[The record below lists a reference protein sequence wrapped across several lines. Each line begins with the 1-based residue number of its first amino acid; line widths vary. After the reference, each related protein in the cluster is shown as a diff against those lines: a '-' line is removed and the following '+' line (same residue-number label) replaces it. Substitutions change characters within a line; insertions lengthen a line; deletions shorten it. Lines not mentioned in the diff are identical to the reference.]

1 MTAGESM
8 NGGGIVA
15 GGDGDIEGGQLV
27 ELVEASLLPTDAKS
41 DPPSDAEA
49 PADDAPVGISDD
61 QITPLLPKTER
72 PKINIFTIAY
82 PRRKS
87 NNKLQQFLS
96 MDNGIRRKKEAF
108 ALDCLRDH
116 CFSFVNSL
124 TGLEKEQVIRTSES
138 DTSPFMQFI
147 IWAWSG
153 SRYSGLVC
161 MAISSVI
168 YCTMDVVSEFFS
180 GQSIPLFEMAFTRC
194 TLLLIL
200 SFVWLK
206 RTGQPIFGPKNVNTL
221 MALRAVIGYFSL
233 LSFIYCDN
241 ETVDSFSIQRLPL
254 SQAIVLSFT
263 TPIMASIVARF
274 LLHEKLKITEIGGLA
289 TSFFGVLFL
298 FQPMVFTKGAVPNA
312 VGINEYVRGSHHIYA
327 VLVGLCSSIFGGV
340 SYCLTKAGA
349 KTTDQPVLT
358 VFAFGLFASPAA
370 GICTF
375 AFQNF
380 VLPSFYSLILM
391 IVLGVLAFFAEITL
405 ARGLQ
410 LEKTSRVANVLY
422 LEAALSQLL
431 RMGTSRMASFGSDV
445 ASNLSPT
452 FQNDSNKL
460 KSKSEEKPQRPV
472 PNHTHSNGAKSE
484 QPKLSRPVETR
495 LAAKQQKHDQL
506 LEQLN
511 QASP

>member
-87 NNKLQQFLS
+87 NNK
-96 MDNGIRRKKEAF
+96 
-108 ALDCLRDH
+108 
-116 CFSFVNSL
+116 
-124 TGLEKEQVIRTSES
+124 EQVIRTSES
-138 DTSPFMQFI
+138 DTSPFTQFI

-233 LSFIYCDN
+233 LSFIYC
-241 ETVDSFSIQRLPL
+241 IQRLPL

-431 RMGTSRMASFGSDV
+431 RMGTSRMATFGRLVGCSLILIS
-445 ASNLSPT
+445 ASCTTYFGPER
-452 FQNDSNKL
+452 D
-460 KSKSEEKPQRPV
+460 
-472 PNHTHSNGAKSE
+472 
-484 QPKLSRPVETR
+484 
-495 LAAKQQKHDQL
+495 
-506 LEQLN
+506 
-511 QASP
+511 

>member
-49 PADDAPVGISDD
+49 PADDAP
-61 QITPLLPKTER
+61 
-72 PKINIFTIAY
+72 
-82 PRRKS
+82 
-87 NNKLQQFLS
+87 LQQFLS

-138 DTSPFMQFI
+138 DTSPFTQFI

-422 LEAALSQLL
+422 LEAQEVTAENLLSKTTGYEIAPFGLKKRKKRIGAAMKRL
-431 RMGTSRMASFGSDV
+431 RYATPAKKM
-445 ASNLSPT
+445 
-452 FQNDSNKL
+452 
-460 KSKSEEKPQRPV
+460 EPQPD
-472 PNHTHSNGAKSE
+472 PNEGE
-484 QPKLSRPVETR
+484 G
-495 LAAKQQKHDQL
+495 
-506 LEQLN
+506 
-511 QASP
+511 